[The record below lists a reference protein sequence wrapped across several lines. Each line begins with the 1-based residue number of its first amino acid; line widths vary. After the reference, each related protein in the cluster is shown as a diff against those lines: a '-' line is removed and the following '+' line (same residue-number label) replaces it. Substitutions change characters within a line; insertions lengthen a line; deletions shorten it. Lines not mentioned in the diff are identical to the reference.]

1 MFVCL
6 FLFTKRFS
14 LKSPIGLK
22 KIIVK
27 IENSF
32 MAKEYGKT
40 SYACDFMLAGFLAGG
55 LSGATELNFDAK
67 EKKCLAFGDRYCEV
81 EIYKN

>member
-1 MFVCL
+1 ME
-6 FLFTKRFS
+6 
-14 LKSPIGLK
+14 
-22 KIIVK
+22 K

-55 LSGATELNFDAK
+55 LSGALESNFDAK
-67 EKKCLAFGDRYCEV
+67 EKKCLSSGNNYCEIEV
-81 EIYKN
+81 YKID